1 MQRDSEFLATEKP
14 SKLLLKLALPA
25 VTAQLVNMLYNIV
38 DRMYIGRL
46 EGIGT
51 EALAGVGA
59 CMPVILLVSAFAAL
73 ASMGGAPRASI
84 FMGQGDQESAER
96 TMGNCM
102 TLLLFLAAVLTAA
115 LLIFQRPI
123 LLTFGALP
131 ETLPYALEYMNIYA
145 IGTVF
150 VQAALGMNAFIT
162 AQGFSR
168 TSMLTVLIG
177 AVLNIGLDPLFMFTF
192 DMGVKGA
199 ALATILSQAVSAAW
213 VIWFLCGKRTVLR
226 LRLRLM
232 APRPKLL
239 LPCLALGV
247 SPFIMQAT
255 EAAINVCFNRQLAL
269 YGGALA
275 VSAMTILA
283 SVMQFAMLPLQ
294 GLTQGAQPITSYN
307 YGAKNASRVRASFRA
322 LLAACMI
329 YAGALWL
336 AVMLFPHGFAAL
348 FSTDEALIDFTAR
361 ALRVYMAVGVL
372 FGVQLACQQTFIAL
386 GNAKSSLFLAVLR
399 KIILLIP
406 LIYLLP
412 AILPMDKTMAVYLA
426 EPVADFLAVTT
437 TALLFAHQ
445 FPRAVRALETDE
457 CTKT

>member
-226 LRLRLM
+226 LRLRFM

-348 FSTDEALIDFTAR
+348 FSTDEALIDFTAK

-399 KIILLIP
+399 KIVLLIP

-412 AILPMDKTMAVYLA
+412 AVLPMDKTMAVYLA
-426 EPVADFLAVTT
+426 EPVADFLAVTA

-445 FPRAVRALETDE
+445 FPRALRALETDE

>member
-14 SKLLLKLALPA
+14 SRLLVKLALPA

-51 EALAGVGA
+51 DALAGVGA
-59 CMPVILLVSAFAAL
+59 CLPVILLVSAFAAL

-84 FMGQGDQESAER
+84 FMGQGDRESAER

-102 TLLLFLAAVLTAA
+102 TFLLVLAAVLTAA
-115 LLIFQRPI
+115 LLFFQRPI
-123 LLTFGALP
+123 LLAFGALP
-131 ETLPYALEYMNIYA
+131 ETLGHALEYMNIYA
-145 IGTVF
+145 LGTVF
-150 VQAALGMNAFIT
+150 VQIALGMNAFIT

-177 AVLNIGLDPLFMFTF
+177 AVLNIALDPLFMFTF
-192 DMGVKGA
+192 GMGVKGA

-213 VIWFLCGKRTVLR
+213 VLWFLCGRKTVLH
-226 LRLRLM
+226 LRFAYM
-232 APRPKLL
+232 APRPRLL
-239 LPCLALGV
+239 APCLALGV

-275 VSAMTILA
+275 VSSMTILA

-307 YGAKNASRVRASFRA
+307 YGAKNPARVRASFRA
-322 LLAACMI
+322 LLVACMC
-329 YAGALWL
+329 YAGILWL
-336 AVMLFPHGFAAL
+336 AVMIFPQGFARL
-348 FSTDEALIDFTAR
+348 FSNDQALVDFTAR
-361 ALRVYMAVGVL
+361 ALRIYMAAGL
-372 FGVQLACQQTFIAL
+372 LLGVQLACQQTFIAL

-399 KIILLIP
+399 KLILLIP
-406 LIYLLP
+406 LIYILP
-412 AILPMDKTMAVYLA
+412 AVLPMDKTMAVYLA
-426 EPVADFLAVTT
+426 EPVADVLAVTT

-445 FPRAVRALETDE
+445 FPRAMRALEADE
-457 CTKT
+457 CSKT

>member
-150 VQAALGMNAFIT
+150 VQLALGMNAFIT

-226 LRLRLM
+226 LRPRCM

-307 YGAKNASRVRASFRA
+307 YGARNASRVRASFRA
-322 LLAACMI
+322 LFAACMI

-348 FSTDEALIDFTAR
+348 FSTDEALIDFTAK

-399 KIILLIP
+399 KIVLLIP

-412 AILPMDKTMAVYLA
+412 AVLPMDKTMAVYLA

>member
-1 MQRDSEFLATEKP
+1 MKTMRLFPLELKRLLQSRLTWLMMALTVLSPVLGLVLYKPATSTTMLSMYLANPAITGGVAGAILFG
-14 SKLLLKLALPA
+14 LLAIFELDRARRSRTDVLTDAAVSPHAMALVRLLALL
-25 VTAQLVNMLYNIV
+25 T
-38 DRMYIGRL
+38 
-46 EGIGT
+46 
-51 EALAGVGA
+51 
-59 CMPVILLVSAFAAL
+59 
-73 ASMGGAPRASI
+73 
-84 FMGQGDQESAER
+84 
-96 TMGNCM
+96 
-102 TLLLFLAAVLTAA
+102 AAVLVFCDP
-115 LLIFQRPI
+115 LVRL
-123 LLTFGALP
+123 FGAPKDAFL
-131 ETLPYALEYMNIYA
+131 YARSYL
-145 IGTVF
+145 F
-150 VQAALGMNAFIT
+150 VYGCGSLFVMFSLGLNPFIT
-162 AQGFSR
+162 AQGFSV
-168 TSMLTVLIG
+168 TSMLTVAIG
-177 AVLNIGLDPLFMFTF
+177 AVLNVALDPIFIFVLN
-192 DMGVKGA
+192 MGVEGA

-226 LRLRLM
+226 LRLRFM

-307 YGAKNASRVRASFRA
+307 YGAKNAARVRASFRA

-399 KIILLIP
+399 KIVLRIP

-426 EPVADFLAVTT
+426 EPVADFLAVTA

-445 FPRAVRALETDE
+445 FPRALRALETDE

>member
-150 VQAALGMNAFIT
+150 VQLALGMNAFIT

-226 LRLRLM
+226 LRLRFM

-307 YGAKNASRVRASFRA
+307 YGARNASRVRASFRA
-322 LLAACMI
+322 LFAACMI

-348 FSTDEALIDFTAR
+348 FSTDEALIDFTAK

-399 KIILLIP
+399 KIVLLIP

-412 AILPMDKTMAVYLA
+412 AVLPMDKTMAVYLA
-426 EPVADFLAVTT
+426 EPVADFLAVTA

>member
-84 FMGQGDQESAER
+84 FMGRGDRESAER

-102 TLLLFLAAVLTAA
+102 TLLLFLAALLTAA

-123 LLTFGALP
+123 LLAFGALP

-213 VIWFLCGKRTVLR
+213 VIWFLCGRRTVLR
-226 LRLRLM
+226 LRLRFM

-239 LPCLALGV
+239 LPCLALGRV
-247 SPFIMQAT
+247 AVYHAGHGGGHQRLLQPPARPLRRGAGRQRHDHPRQRHAVRH
-255 EAAINVCFNRQLAL
+255 AAFA
-269 YGGALA
+269 GADA
-275 VSAMTILA
+275 GRAA
-283 SVMQFAMLPLQ
+283 
-294 GLTQGAQPITSYN
+294 ITSYN

-329 YAGALWL
+329 YAGGAVAGGDALPARL
-336 AVMLFPHGFAAL
+336 RRPVQHRCGAYRLYRQSPARLHGRG
-348 FSTDEALIDFTAR
+348 R
-361 ALRVYMAVGVL
+361 ALRRAIG
-372 FGVQLACQQTFIAL
+372 
-386 GNAKSSLFLAVLR
+386 
-399 KIILLIP
+399 
-406 LIYLLP
+406 LP
-412 AILPMDKTMAVYLA
+412 ADLHRPRQRPKAPSSSPCCARSYCSSPSSTS
-426 EPVADFLAVTT
+426 
-437 TALLFAHQ
+437 
-445 FPRAVRALETDE
+445 FPPCCPWTRPWP
-457 CTKT
+457 CTSPSRWPTSSP

>member
-1 MQRDSEFLATEKP
+1 MQRDSEFLAAERP

-150 VQAALGMNAFIT
+150 VQLALGMNAFIT

-226 LRLRLM
+226 LRPRCM

-307 YGAKNASRVRASFRA
+307 YGARNASRVRASFRA
-322 LLAACMI
+322 LFAACMI

-348 FSTDEALIDFTAR
+348 FSTDEALIDFTAK

-399 KIILLIP
+399 KIVLLIP

-412 AILPMDKTMAVYLA
+412 AVLPMDKTMAVYLA

>member
-150 VQAALGMNAFIT
+150 VQLALGMNAFIT

-226 LRLRLM
+226 LRLRFM

-322 LLAACMI
+322 LFAACMI

-399 KIILLIP
+399 KIVLLIP

-412 AILPMDKTMAVYLA
+412 AVLPMDKTMAVYLA
-426 EPVADFLAVTT
+426 EPVADFLAVTA

>member
-14 SKLLLKLALPA
+14 SRLLVKLALPA

-51 EALAGVGA
+51 DALAGVGA
-59 CMPVILLVSAFAAL
+59 CLPVILLVSAFAAL

-84 FMGQGDQESAER
+84 FMGQGDRESAER
-96 TMGNCM
+96 TMGNGM
-102 TLLLFLAAVLTAA
+102 TFLLVLAAVLTAA
-115 LLIFQRPI
+115 LLFFQRPI
-123 LLTFGALP
+123 LLAFGALP
-131 ETLPYALEYMNIYA
+131 ETLGHALEYMNIYA
-145 IGTVF
+145 LGTVF
-150 VQAALGMNAFIT
+150 VQIALGMNAFIT

-177 AVLNIGLDPLFMFTF
+177 AVLNIALDPLFMFTF
-192 DMGVKGA
+192 GMGVKGA

-213 VIWFLCGKRTVLR
+213 VLWFLCGRKTVLH
-226 LRLRLM
+226 LRLAYM
-232 APRPKLL
+232 APRPSLL
-239 LPCLALGV
+239 APCLALGV

-275 VSAMTILA
+275 VSSMTILA

-307 YGAKNASRVRASFRA
+307 YGAKNPARVRASFRA
-322 LLAACMI
+322 LLVACML
-329 YAGALWL
+329 YAGILWL
-336 AVMLFPHGFAAL
+336 AVMIFPQGFARL
-348 FSTDEALIDFTAR
+348 FSNDQALVDFTAR
-361 ALRVYMAVGVL
+361 ALRIYMAAGL
-372 FGVQLACQQTFIAL
+372 LLGVQLACQQTFIAL

-399 KIILLIP
+399 KLILLIP
-406 LIYLLP
+406 LIYILP

-426 EPVADFLAVTT
+426 EPVADVLAVTT

-445 FPRAVRALETDE
+445 FPRAMRALEADE
-457 CTKT
+457 CSKT

>member
-150 VQAALGMNAFIT
+150 VQLALGMNAFIT

-177 AVLNIGLDPLFMFTF
+177 AVLNIALDPLFMFTF
-192 DMGVKGA
+192 GMGVKGA

-226 LRLRLM
+226 LRLRFM

-322 LLAACMI
+322 LFAACMI

-348 FSTDEALIDFTAR
+348 FSTDEALIDFTAK

-399 KIILLIP
+399 KIVLLIP

-412 AILPMDKTMAVYLA
+412 AVLPMDKTMAVYLA
-426 EPVADFLAVTT
+426 EPVADFLAVTA

>member
-84 FMGQGDQESAER
+84 FMGRGDRESAER
-96 TMGNCM
+96 TMGNWM
-102 TLLLFLAAVLTAA
+102 TLLLALAALLTAA

-192 DMGVKGA
+192 GMGVKGA

-213 VIWFLCGKRTVLR
+213 VLWFLCGKRTVLR
-226 LRLRLM
+226 LRLRFM

-307 YGAKNASRVRASFRA
+307 YGAKNAARVRASFRA

-348 FSTDEALIDFTAR
+348 FSADEALIDFTAR

-437 TALLFAHQ
+437 TALLFARQ
-445 FPRAVRALETDE
+445 FPRALRALETDE

>member
-102 TLLLFLAAVLTAA
+102 TLLLVLAAVLTAA

-213 VIWFLCGKRTVLR
+213 VIWFLCGRRTVLR
-226 LRLRLM
+226 LRLRFM

-307 YGAKNASRVRASFRA
+307 YGARNASRVRASFRA
-322 LLAACMI
+322 LFAACMI

-348 FSTDEALIDFTAR
+348 FSTDEALIDFTAK

-399 KIILLIP
+399 KIVLLIP

-412 AILPMDKTMAVYLA
+412 AVLPMDKTMAVYLA

>member
-102 TLLLFLAAVLTAA
+102 TLLLVLAAVLTAA

-150 VQAALGMNAFIT
+150 VQLALGMNAFIT

-226 LRLRLM
+226 LRPRCM

-307 YGAKNASRVRASFRA
+307 YGARNASRVRASFRA

-348 FSTDEALIDFTAR
+348 FSTDEALIDFTAK

-399 KIILLIP
+399 KIVLLIP

-412 AILPMDKTMAVYLA
+412 AVLPMDKTMAVYLA

>member
-1 MQRDSEFLATEKP
+1 
-14 SKLLLKLALPA
+14 
-25 VTAQLVNMLYNIV
+25 
-38 DRMYIGRL
+38 
-46 EGIGT
+46 
-51 EALAGVGA
+51 
-59 CMPVILLVSAFAAL
+59 
-73 ASMGGAPRASI
+73 
-84 FMGQGDQESAER
+84 
-96 TMGNCM
+96 
-102 TLLLFLAAVLTAA
+102 
-115 LLIFQRPI
+115 
-123 LLTFGALP
+123 
-131 ETLPYALEYMNIYA
+131 
-145 IGTVF
+145 
-150 VQAALGMNAFIT
+150 
-162 AQGFSR
+162 
-168 TSMLTVLIG
+168 
-177 AVLNIGLDPLFMFTF
+177 
-192 DMGVKGA
+192 
-199 ALATILSQAVSAAW
+199 
-213 VIWFLCGKRTVLR
+213 
-226 LRLRLM
+226 
-232 APRPKLL
+232 
-239 LPCLALGV
+239 
-247 SPFIMQAT
+247 MQAT

-348 FSTDEALIDFTAR
+348 FSTDAGLIDFTAR

-399 KIILLIP
+399 KIVLLIP

-412 AILPMDKTMAVYLA
+412 ATLPMDKTMAVYLA

>member
-1 MQRDSEFLATEKP
+1 
-14 SKLLLKLALPA
+14 
-25 VTAQLVNMLYNIV
+25 
-38 DRMYIGRL
+38 
-46 EGIGT
+46 
-51 EALAGVGA
+51 
-59 CMPVILLVSAFAAL
+59 
-73 ASMGGAPRASI
+73 
-84 FMGQGDQESAER
+84 
-96 TMGNCM
+96 
-102 TLLLFLAAVLTAA
+102 
-115 LLIFQRPI
+115 
-123 LLTFGALP
+123 
-131 ETLPYALEYMNIYA
+131 MNIYA

-226 LRLRLM
+226 LRLRFM

-336 AVMLFPHGFAAL
+336 AVMLFPHAFAAL
-348 FSTDEALIDFTAR
+348 FSTDEALIGFTAK

-399 KIILLIP
+399 KIVLLIP

-412 AILPMDKTMAVYLA
+412 ATLPMDKTMAVYLA

>member
-1 MQRDSEFLATEKP
+1 
-14 SKLLLKLALPA
+14 
-25 VTAQLVNMLYNIV
+25 
-38 DRMYIGRL
+38 
-46 EGIGT
+46 
-51 EALAGVGA
+51 
-59 CMPVILLVSAFAAL
+59 
-73 ASMGGAPRASI
+73 
-84 FMGQGDQESAER
+84 
-96 TMGNCM
+96 MGNCM
-102 TLLLFLAAVLTAA
+102 TLLLFLAAALTAA

-213 VIWFLCGKRTVLR
+213 VLWFLCGRRTVLR
-226 LRLRLM
+226 LRLRFM

-307 YGAKNASRVRASFRA
+307 YGAKNAARVRASFRA

-348 FSTDEALIDFTAR
+348 FSADEALIEFTAR

-412 AILPMDKTMAVYLA
+412 AMLPMDKTMAVYLA
-426 EPVADFLAVTT
+426 EPVADFLAVTA

-445 FPRAVRALETDE
+445 FPRALRALETDE

>member
-102 TLLLFLAAVLTAA
+102 TLLLVLAAVLTAA

-150 VQAALGMNAFIT
+150 VQLALGMNAFIT

-213 VIWFLCGKRTVLR
+213 VIWFLCGRRTVLR
-226 LRLRLM
+226 LRPRFM
-232 APRPKLL
+232 APRMKLL

-307 YGAKNASRVRASFRA
+307 YGARNASRVRASFRA
-322 LLAACMI
+322 LFAACMI

-348 FSTDEALIDFTAR
+348 FSTDEALIDFTAK

-399 KIILLIP
+399 KIVLLIP

-412 AILPMDKTMAVYLA
+412 AVLPMDKTMAVYLA

>member
-14 SKLLLKLALPA
+14 SRLLVKLALPA

-51 EALAGVGA
+51 DALAGVGA
-59 CMPVILLVSAFAAL
+59 CLPVILLVSAFAAL

-84 FMGQGDQESAER
+84 FMGQGDRESAER

-102 TLLLFLAAVLTAA
+102 TFLLVLAAVLTAA

-123 LLTFGALP
+123 LLAFGALP
-131 ETLPYALEYMNIYA
+131 ETLGHALDYMNIYA
-145 IGTVF
+145 LGTVF
-150 VQAALGMNAFIT
+150 VQIALGMNAFIT

-177 AVLNIGLDPLFMFTF
+177 AVLNIALDPLFMFTF
-192 DMGVKGA
+192 GMGVKGA

-213 VIWFLCGKRTVLR
+213 VLWFLCGRKTVLH
-226 LRLRLM
+226 LRFAYM
-232 APRPKLL
+232 APRPRLL
-239 LPCLALGV
+239 APCLALGV

-275 VSAMTILA
+275 VSSMTILA

-307 YGAKNASRVRASFRA
+307 YGAKNPARVRASFRA
-322 LLAACMI
+322 LLVACML
-329 YAGALWL
+329 YAGILWL
-336 AVMLFPHGFAAL
+336 AVMIFPQGFARL
-348 FSTDEALIDFTAR
+348 FSNDQALVDFTAR
-361 ALRVYMAVGVL
+361 ALRIYMAAGL
-372 FGVQLACQQTFIAL
+372 LLGVQLACQQTFIAL

-399 KIILLIP
+399 KLILLIP
-406 LIYLLP
+406 LIYILP

-426 EPVADFLAVTT
+426 EPVADVLAVTT

-445 FPRAVRALETDE
+445 FPRAMRALEADE
-457 CTKT
+457 CSKT

>member
-102 TLLLFLAAVLTAA
+102 TLLLVLAAVLTAA

-226 LRLRLM
+226 LRLRFM

-307 YGAKNASRVRASFRA
+307 YGARNASRVRASFRA
-322 LLAACMI
+322 LFAACMI

-336 AVMLFPHGFAAL
+336 AVMLFPHGFA
-348 FSTDEALIDFTAR
+348 
-361 ALRVYMAVGVL
+361 
-372 FGVQLACQQTFIAL
+372 C
-386 GNAKSSLFLAVLR
+386 
-399 KIILLIP
+399 LLYTSP
-406 LIYLLP
+406 S
-412 AILPMDKTMAVYLA
+412 
-426 EPVADFLAVTT
+426 
-437 TALLFAHQ
+437 
-445 FPRAVRALETDE
+445 PRDS
-457 CTKT
+457 

>member
-84 FMGQGDQESAER
+84 FMGRGDRESAER

-102 TLLLFLAAVLTAA
+102 TLLLFLAALLTAA

-150 VQAALGMNAFIT
+150 VQLALGMNAFIT

-177 AVLNIGLDPLFMFTF
+177 A
-192 DMGVKGA
+192 VKGA

-329 YAGALWL
+329 YAGTLWL
-336 AVMLFPHGFAAL
+336 AVMLFPHAFAAL
-348 FSTDEALIDFTAR
+348 FSTDAGLIDFTAK

-399 KIILLIP
+399 KIVLLIP

-412 AILPMDKTMAVYLA
+412 ATLPMDKTMAVYLA

>member
-226 LRLRLM
+226 LRLRFM

-307 YGAKNASRVRASFRA
+307 YGARNASRVRASFRA
-322 LLAACMI
+322 LFAACMI

-348 FSTDEALIDFTAR
+348 FSTDEALIDFTAK

-399 KIILLIP
+399 KIVLLIP

-412 AILPMDKTMAVYLA
+412 AVLPMDKTMAVYLA

>member
-150 VQAALGMNAFIT
+150 VQLALGMNAFIT

-226 LRLRLM
+226 LRPRCM

-275 VSAMTILA
+275 VSSMTILA

-307 YGAKNASRVRASFRA
+307 YGARNASRVRASFRA
-322 LLAACMI
+322 LFAACMI

-348 FSTDEALIDFTAR
+348 FSTDEALIDFTAK

-399 KIILLIP
+399 KIVLLIP

-412 AILPMDKTMAVYLA
+412 AVLPMDKTMAVYLA

>member
-14 SKLLLKLALPA
+14 SRLLVKLALPA

-51 EALAGVGA
+51 DALAGVGA
-59 CMPVILLVSAFAAL
+59 CLPVILLVSAFAAL

-84 FMGQGDQESAER
+84 FMGQGDRESAER

-102 TLLLFLAAVLTAA
+102 TFLLVLAAVLTAA

-123 LLTFGALP
+123 LLAFGALP
-131 ETLPYALEYMNIYA
+131 ETLGHALDYMNIYA
-145 IGTVF
+145 LGTVF
-150 VQAALGMNAFIT
+150 VQIALGMNAFIT

-177 AVLNIGLDPLFMFTF
+177 AVLNIALDPLFMFTF
-192 DMGVKGA
+192 GMGVKGA

-213 VIWFLCGKRTVLR
+213 VLWFLCGRKTVLH
-226 LRLRLM
+226 LRLAYM
-232 APRPKLL
+232 APRPSLL
-239 LPCLALGV
+239 APCLALGV

-275 VSAMTILA
+275 VSSMTILA

-307 YGAKNASRVRASFRA
+307 YGAKNPARVRASFRA
-322 LLAACMI
+322 LLVACML
-329 YAGALWL
+329 YAGILWL
-336 AVMLFPHGFAAL
+336 AVMIFPQGFARL
-348 FSTDEALIDFTAR
+348 FSNDQALVDFTAR
-361 ALRVYMAVGVL
+361 ALRIYMAAGL
-372 FGVQLACQQTFIAL
+372 LLGVQLACQQTFIAL

-399 KIILLIP
+399 KLILLIP
-406 LIYLLP
+406 LIYILP

-426 EPVADFLAVTT
+426 EPVADVLAVTT

-445 FPRAVRALETDE
+445 FPRAMRALEADE
-457 CTKT
+457 CSKT

>member
-150 VQAALGMNAFIT
+150 VQLALGMNAFIT

-213 VIWFLCGKRTVLR
+213 VIWFLCGRRTVLR
-226 LRLRLM
+226 LRLRFM

-307 YGAKNASRVRASFRA
+307 YGARNASRVRASFRA
-322 LLAACMI
+322 LFAACMI

-348 FSTDEALIDFTAR
+348 FSTDAELIDFTAK

-412 AILPMDKTMAVYLA
+412 AVLPMDKTMAVYLA

>member
-14 SKLLLKLALPA
+14 SRLLVKLALPA

-51 EALAGVGA
+51 DALAGVGA
-59 CMPVILLVSAFAAL
+59 CLPVILLVSAFAAL

-84 FMGQGDQESAER
+84 FMGQGDRESAER

-102 TLLLFLAAVLTAA
+102 TFLLVLAAVLTAA

-123 LLTFGALP
+123 LLAFGALP
-131 ETLPYALEYMNIYA
+131 ETLGHALDYMNIYA
-145 IGTVF
+145 LGTVF
-150 VQAALGMNAFIT
+150 VQIALGMNAFIT

-177 AVLNIGLDPLFMFTF
+177 AVLNIALDPLFMFTF
-192 DMGVKGA
+192 GMGVKGA

-213 VIWFLCGKRTVLR
+213 VLWFLCGRKTVLH
-226 LRLRLM
+226 LRLAYM
-232 APRPKLL
+232 APHPSLL
-239 LPCLALGV
+239 APCLALGV

-275 VSAMTILA
+275 VSSMTILA

-307 YGAKNASRVRASFRA
+307 YGAKNPARVRASFRA
-322 LLAACMI
+322 LLVACML
-329 YAGALWL
+329 YAGILWL
-336 AVMLFPHGFAAL
+336 AVMIFPQGFARL
-348 FSTDEALIDFTAR
+348 FSGDQALVDFTAR
-361 ALRVYMAVGVL
+361 ALRIYMAAGL
-372 FGVQLACQQTFIAL
+372 LLGVQLACQQTFIAL

-399 KIILLIP
+399 KLILLIP
-406 LIYLLP
+406 LIYILP
-412 AILPMDKTMAVYLA
+412 AVLPMDKTMAVYLA
-426 EPVADFLAVTT
+426 EPVADVLAVTT

-445 FPRAVRALETDE
+445 FPRAMRALEADE
-457 CTKT
+457 CSKT

>member
-1 MQRDSEFLATEKP
+1 MQRDSEFLAAEKP

-84 FMGQGDQESAER
+84 FMGRGDQESAER

-102 TLLLFLAAVLTAA
+102 TLLLALAALLTAA
-115 LLIFQRPI
+115 LLIFQKPI

-150 VQAALGMNAFIT
+150 VQLALGMNAFIT

-226 LRLRLM
+226 LKLRLM

-329 YAGALWL
+329 YAGTLWL
-336 AVMLFPHGFAAL
+336 AVMLFPHAFAAL
-348 FSTDEALIDFTAR
+348 FSTDEALIGFTAK

-399 KIILLIP
+399 KIVLLIP

-412 AILPMDKTMAVYLA
+412 ATLPMDKTMAVYLA
-426 EPVADFLAVTT
+426 EPVADFLAVTA

>member
-46 EGIGT
+46 EGIVT

-150 VQAALGMNAFIT
+150 VQLALGMNAFIT

-213 VIWFLCGKRTVLR
+213 VLWFLCGRRTVLR
-226 LRLRLM
+226 LRLRFM

-307 YGAKNASRVRASFRA
+307 YGAKNAARVRASFRA

-348 FSTDEALIDFTAR
+348 FSTDAELIDFTAR

-399 KIILLIP
+399 KIVLLIP

-412 AILPMDKTMAVYLA
+412 AVLPMDKTMAVYLA

>member
-14 SKLLLKLALPA
+14 SRLLVKLALPA

-51 EALAGVGA
+51 DALAGVGA
-59 CMPVILLVSAFAAL
+59 CLPVILLVSAFAAL

-84 FMGQGDQESAER
+84 FMGQGDRESAER

-102 TLLLFLAAVLTAA
+102 TFLLVLAAVLTAA

-123 LLTFGALP
+123 LLAFGALP
-131 ETLPYALEYMNIYA
+131 ETLGHALEYMNIYA
-145 IGTVF
+145 LGTVF
-150 VQAALGMNAFIT
+150 VQIALGMNAFIT

-177 AVLNIGLDPLFMFTF
+177 AVLNIALDPLFMFTF
-192 DMGVKGA
+192 GMGVKGA

-213 VIWFLCGKRTVLR
+213 VLWFLCGRKTVLH
-226 LRLRLM
+226 LRLAYM
-232 APRPKLL
+232 APRPSLL
-239 LPCLALGV
+239 APCLALGV

-275 VSAMTILA
+275 VSSMTILA

-307 YGAKNASRVRASFRA
+307 YGAKNPARVRASFRA
-322 LLAACMI
+322 LLVACML
-329 YAGALWL
+329 YAGILWL
-336 AVMLFPHGFAAL
+336 AVMIFPQGFARL
-348 FSTDEALIDFTAR
+348 FSNDQALVDFTAR
-361 ALRVYMAVGVL
+361 ALRIYMAAGL
-372 FGVQLACQQTFIAL
+372 LLGVQLACQQTFIAL

-399 KIILLIP
+399 KLILLIP
-406 LIYLLP
+406 LIYILP
-412 AILPMDKTMAVYLA
+412 AVLPMDKTMAVYLA
-426 EPVADFLAVTT
+426 EPVADVLAVTT

-445 FPRAVRALETDE
+445 FPRAMRALEADE
-457 CTKT
+457 CSKT

>member
-14 SKLLLKLALPA
+14 SRLLVKLALPA

-51 EALAGVGA
+51 DALAGVGA
-59 CMPVILLVSAFAAL
+59 CLPVILLVSAFAAL

-84 FMGQGDQESAER
+84 FMGQGDRESAER

-102 TLLLFLAAVLTAA
+102 TFLLVLAAVLTAA
-115 LLIFQRPI
+115 LLFFQRPI
-123 LLTFGALP
+123 LLAFGALP
-131 ETLPYALEYMNIYA
+131 ETLGHALEYMNIYA
-145 IGTVF
+145 LGTVF
-150 VQAALGMNAFIT
+150 VQIALGMNAFIT

-177 AVLNIGLDPLFMFTF
+177 AVLNIALDPLFMFTF
-192 DMGVKGA
+192 GMGVKGA

-213 VIWFLCGKRTVLR
+213 VLWFLCGRKTVLH
-226 LRLRLM
+226 LRLAYM
-232 APRPKLL
+232 APRPSLL
-239 LPCLALGV
+239 APCLALGV

-275 VSAMTILA
+275 VSSMTILA

-307 YGAKNASRVRASFRA
+307 YGAKNPARVRASFRA
-322 LLAACMI
+322 LLVACML
-329 YAGALWL
+329 YAGILWL
-336 AVMLFPHGFAAL
+336 AVMIFPQGFARL
-348 FSTDEALIDFTAR
+348 FSGDQALVDFTAR
-361 ALRVYMAVGVL
+361 ALRIYMAAGL
-372 FGVQLACQQTFIAL
+372 LLGVQLACQQTFIAL

-399 KIILLIP
+399 KLILLIP
-406 LIYLLP
+406 LIYILP

-426 EPVADFLAVTT
+426 EPVADVLAVTT

-445 FPRAVRALETDE
+445 FPRAMRALEADE
-457 CTKT
+457 CSKI

>member
-14 SKLLLKLALPA
+14 SRLLVKLALPA

-51 EALAGVGA
+51 DALAGVGA
-59 CMPVILLVSAFAAL
+59 CLPVILLVSAFAAL

-84 FMGQGDQESAER
+84 FMGQGDRESAER

-102 TLLLFLAAVLTAA
+102 TFLLVLAAVLTAA
-115 LLIFQRPI
+115 LLFFQRPI
-123 LLTFGALP
+123 LLAFGALP
-131 ETLPYALEYMNIYA
+131 ETLGHALEYMNIYA
-145 IGTVF
+145 LGTVF
-150 VQAALGMNAFIT
+150 VQIALGMNAFIT

-213 VIWFLCGKRTVLR
+213 VLWFLCGRRTVLR
-226 LRLRLM
+226 LRLRFM

-307 YGAKNASRVRASFRA
+307 YGAKNAARVRASFRA
-322 LLAACMI
+322 LFVACMV

-348 FSTDEALIDFTAR
+348 FSTDAELIDFTAR

>member
-84 FMGQGDQESAER
+84 FMGRGDRESAER

-102 TLLLFLAAVLTAA
+102 TLLLFLAALLTAA

-150 VQAALGMNAFIT
+150 VQLALGMNAFIT

-192 DMGVKGA
+192 GMGVKGA
-199 ALATILSQAVSAAW
+199 ALATIL
-213 VIWFLCGKRTVLR
+213 
-226 LRLRLM
+226 
-232 APRPKLL
+232 
-239 LPCLALGV
+239 
-247 SPFIMQAT
+247 
-255 EAAINVCFNRQLAL
+255 
-269 YGGALA
+269 
-275 VSAMTILA
+275 
-283 SVMQFAMLPLQ
+283 
-294 GLTQGAQPITSYN
+294 
-307 YGAKNASRVRASFRA
+307 
-322 LLAACMI
+322 
-329 YAGALWL
+329 
-336 AVMLFPHGFAAL
+336 
-348 FSTDEALIDFTAR
+348 
-361 ALRVYMAVGVL
+361 
-372 FGVQLACQQTFIAL
+372 
-386 GNAKSSLFLAVLR
+386 
-399 KIILLIP
+399 
-406 LIYLLP
+406 
-412 AILPMDKTMAVYLA
+412 
-426 EPVADFLAVTT
+426 
-437 TALLFAHQ
+437 
-445 FPRAVRALETDE
+445 
-457 CTKT
+457 